1 MWAAGGG
8 GVGGEARDIQGAVI
22 EQVGVRGAVRRVEG
36 AVGNE
41 LVDAPRCRIVAPVK
55 GDAVVVVRHESHI
68 LVVETP
74 PRGALRRR
82 RQTAPRVVPDDP
94 ALMALGPRRVAIH
107 VGQTGE
113 ASCRDS
119 VCQTPQIP
127 VGSASFK
134 NKK

>member
-41 LVDAPRCRIVAPVK
+41 LVDAPRCRIVAHVK
-55 GDAVVVVRHESHI
+55 GEAVVVVRHESHI

-74 PRGALRRR
+74 HRGALRRR
-82 RQTAPRVVPDDP
+82 RQLEQRVDTDDP
-94 ALMALGPRRVAIH
+94 AVMALGLRRG
-107 VGQTGE
+107 VGR
-113 ASCRDS
+113 ASVRES
-119 VCQTPQIP
+119 VCQYVSILGVSVPSTKI
-127 VGSASFK
+127 ATIY
-134 NKK
+134 